1 MANIGDA
8 ILSAKVYYHQA
19 GTNSWGGIGA
29 HIGNGNIGCIVLI
42 RDGGWYR
49 ANEPDWSGGSGW
61 QANADIHFPLGTKGR
76 IELVTNGTNL
86 DAYWNNPPGYS
97 PEKVTVFTGFTI
109 PAGTGKLDVHVERP
123 IVGNTRWI
131 DADDIIVR
139 KYTNP
144 EPTASVGAEEGQ
156 HILSGTIA
164 SQVLDTGIGNA
175 RWHRLLW
182 DETVTSKDW
191 YNNNWQYRRAISL
204 SPATPV
210 DNYQVLITLTT
221 AVMGNPYSNIN
232 ADGSDLRFTG
242 SNKVTLQDY
251 WIESWDNTGTSY
263 IWVEVSTLGTPTV
276 YMYYGNAAAS
286 SPSDGT
292 STFDFFDDFSGDLSK
307 WTIDPENTDT
317 VYIDSLQGNSA
328 PALRHDPDSSQTKNS
343 YFDTRLITSGYTT
356 RNGIIEYDVF
366 LAGAPRIIHQLGF
379 RVDSLSFTNGYCWR
393 MQNLT
398 ADGGWLRFNNGS
410 WTKIG
415 TNWGPTTGDV
425 WHSVKMEI
433 VDTDFTAYID
443 GGSAISVTDA
453 NKQTEDYLVSHVHGV
468 SLTASSYVLVDNVRV
483 RKYAAVEPTASVG
496 TEESKPAQVVDIT
509 FEVRASDTPFLKD
522 DATPSWTPAGGTSP
536 VTSGLPSGQYMQ
548 WRTTLTTSDL
558 AETPVLH
565 EVTVEY
571 Y

>member
-1 MANIGDA
+1 MPLND
-8 ILSAKVYYHQA
+8 YHLNWEGQWTIA
-19 GTNSWGGIGA
+19 EMPWNPLNSVAGSLPQSTWSKMTVIIHGTSMKALLDDVQINPASGWLDVGTNYASGSVGFRSWTA
-29 HIGNGNIGCIVLI
+29 SDN
-42 RDGGWYR
+42 W
-49 ANEPDWSGGSGW
+49 
-61 QANADIHFPLGTKGR
+61 
-76 IELVTNGTNL
+76 
-86 DAYWNNPPGYS
+86 
-97 PEKVTVFTGFTI
+97 
-109 PAGTGKLDVHVERP
+109 
-123 IVGNTRWI
+123 WI
-131 DADDIIVR
+131 DDVR
-139 KYTNP
+139 VRRYTDP

-175 RWHRLLW
+175 SWHRLIW

-191 YNNNWQYRRAISL
+191 YNNNWQYRRAIGL
-204 SPATPV
+204 SPATPA

-232 ADGSDLRFTG
+232 ADGSDIRFTG
-242 SNKVTLQDY
+242 ANKVTLQDY
-251 WIESWDNTGTSY
+251 WIESWNNTGTSY
-263 IWVEVSTLGTPTV
+263 IWVEVSTLGTSTV
-276 YMYYGNAAAS
+276 YMYYGNASAS
-286 SPSDGT
+286 SPGDGT

-307 WTIDPENTDT
+307 WTIDPENTDK
-317 VYIDSLQGNSA
+317 VYIDNLQGNSA

-398 ADGGWLRFNNGS
+398 PDGGWLRFNNGS
-410 WTKIG
+410 WSKIG

-548 WRTTLTTSDL
+548 WRATLTTSDP